1 MRRFLILGT
10 ALAALAASTPSTAD
24 PVGELS
30 AAPAR
35 TDQVWIRTVLP
46 PGQDG
51 LATLDPATQEVRTG
65 PHFLD
70 QLDMYGRLVFEDTI
84 TAETLDTFFKDE
96 NFSVVADPSN
106 VERVEVLAPGL
117 NVYRDTKGVPHV
129 YGQTAEEVAFGA
141 GYVTA
146 EDRMFESDLFRRAAK
161 GTLAELLGPAYL
173 QDDLITRR
181 DGYTEAELQE
191 QITNLPQRFGVDGVL
206 TVRALEAF
214 SAGFNRRIVEA
225 VANPTLLP
233 VEYAG
238 TGNAPV
244 PWRPTDTVAL
254 GVLLARRFGEAA
266 GAETRNAALLNGLR
280 TLFDPD
286 EAARVF
292 DDLRVK
298 NDPGAATTVP
308 SSEGRFDYPALGPAD
323 PAAIALPDH
332 AAAVYRGEVNELARV
347 SALLGDPLAQSNAM
361 LIGPSESET
370 GNSLQLG
377 DPQVEYSVPQY
388 LMEIGLHGGGFDVSG
403 MTFPGVSLVVL
414 IGHGPD
420 YAWTVTS
427 GISDAVDVRA
437 ERLCDPT
444 GGTVDLSERFYVY
457 KGKCTPMEVRV
468 ETAVAKNSAPPI
480 LDPSSPQAD
489 AAVLEI
495 ERTVHGPVFARDT
508 VDGAPVALVKER
520 AFWMNEFDNAAA
532 FGLFNFPDRIRNAAD
547 FFDAASRLT
556 VSLNLYY
563 ADQDTIGYWH
573 TGRFPKR
580 TRGVDP
586 RLPSWGTGLWE
597 WQGMIP
603 FTEQPH
609 MISSRADPATQDW
622 ATNWNNKPAVG
633 WDNGDDTQ
641 WGAIQRVDALRS
653 RMAVLLDD
661 DDTMNRVDVIQ
672 VMNDAATVDPRVA
685 KLWPVLESRADGPAD
700 DDCDRGY
707 CLPEQALALLDDYA
721 DAGGHRID
729 RDDNGSYDDGA
740 AIRLWDAWNKA
751 LVERIF
757 MDEVDPVRGL
767 IGYDDVDE
775 PGPGGSAFFD
785 GFFSQVYNELRSSG
799 GGLSMRHDW
808 IPGSK
813 DTVVYAAL
821 EDALAELGVE
831 TFAELTALTM
841 PREEIVFTSF
851 GASEDL
857 RIHWVNRGTWTH
869 VAELTGRR

>member
-1 MRRFLILGT
+1 MRRSFVFG
-10 ALAALAASTPSTAD
+10 AALIAVAAAVPAQAD
-24 PVGELS
+24 PVSELS

-35 TDQVWIRTVLP
+35 TDHVWIRTVLP

-51 LATLDPATQEVRTG
+51 LATLDPATQEVVTG

-70 QLDMYGRLVFEDTI
+70 QLDMYSRLVFEETI
-84 TAETLDTFFKDE
+84 TSETLDTFFKDQ
-96 NFSVVADPSN
+96 NFNVVADPAN
-106 VERVEVLAPGL
+106 VERVEVLAPTL
-117 NVYRDTKGVPHV
+117 RVYRDRKGVPNV
-129 YGQTAEEVAFGA
+129 YGATAEEVAFGA

-146 EDRMFESDLFRRAAK
+146 EDRMFEADLFRRAAK
-161 GTLAELLGPAYL
+161 GTLAELLGPSYL
-173 QDDLITRR
+173 ADDLITRR
-181 DGYTEAELQE
+181 DGYTEAEYQQ
-191 QITNLPQRFGVDGVL
+191 QITNLAVKFGTDGVL
-206 TVRALEAF
+206 TMRALEAF

-233 VEYAG
+233 VEYVG
-238 TGNAPV
+238 TGNVPA
-244 PWRPTDTVAL
+244 PWRPTDTVAV
-254 GVLLARRFGEAA
+254 GTLLARRFGEAA

-280 TLFDPD
+280 DLFEPA

-308 SSEGRFDYPALGPAD
+308 SSEGRFDYPALGPVDA
-323 PAAIALPDH
+323 AAIALPDH
-332 AAAVYRGEVNELARV
+332 AADIYRGEVNELARV
-347 SALLGDPLAQSNAM
+347 AEILGDPVAQSNAM
-361 LIGPSESET
+361 LIGPTESSS

-388 LMEIGLHGGGFDVSG
+388 LMEIGLHGGGFDASG

-414 IGHGPD
+414 IGHGTD

-444 GGTVDLSERFYVY
+444 GGIVDLSERFYVHD
-457 KGKCTPMEVRV
+457 GKCLPMEVRI
-468 ETAVAKNSAPPI
+468 ETAFAKNSAPPTI
-480 LDPSSPQAD
+480 DPASPQLD
-489 AAVLEI
+489 ASVIEI
-495 ERTVHGPVFARDT
+495 ERTIHGPVFARDT

-520 AFWMNEFDNAAA
+520 AFWMREFDNAAS
-532 FGLFNFPDRIRNAAD
+532 FGLFNIPDRIRNSAD
-547 FFDAASRLT
+547 FFDAASHLT

-573 TGRFPKR
+573 TGKFPKR
-580 TRGVDP
+580 ADGVDP

-609 MISSRADPATQDW
+609 MLSSRSDPASVDW

-653 RMAVLLDD
+653 RMSALLDD
-661 DDTMNRVDVIQ
+661 EDTMDPVDIVQ

-685 KLWPVLESRADGPAD
+685 KLWPVLEARADGPAD
-700 DDCDRGY
+700 DECDDGDCLAED
-707 CLPEQALALLDDYA
+707 ALELLDDYA
-721 DAGGHRID
+721 ADGGHRID
-729 RDDNGSYDDGA
+729 RNDDGFYDDGA
-740 AIRLWDAWNKA
+740 MIRLWDAWNAA

-757 MDEVDPVRGL
+757 MDEVAPVRSL
-767 IGYDDVDE
+767 IGYDDMDE
-775 PGPGGSAFFD
+775 PAAGGSAFFD
-785 GFFSQVYNELRSSG
+785 GFFGQVYNEMRSFG

-813 DTVVYAAL
+813 DELALAAL
-821 EDALAELGVE
+821 HDALDALGVD
-831 TFAELTALTM
+831 TIAELTSLTM
-841 PREEIVFTSF
+841 PREEIVFESF